1 MRLANLERD
10 FWQLRSGEESHRQ
23 SPETFWLPP
32 LEQRQTLTRGQAAK
46 LIFDI
51 ETEDDSGKV
60 ILTGERMWVIVA
72 ERIGEFYIGILDCQP
87 VCMTPDDSAY
97 LRFGAEIPFAPEH
110 VIKIGAPPPSY
121 VQWQLSQPP
130 ERSWSRD
137 ENDRG
142 LTRRC
147 SERSN

>member
-1 MRLANLERD
+1 M
-10 FWQLRSGEESHRQ
+10 
-23 SPETFWLPP
+23 
-32 LEQRQTLTRGQAAK
+32 EQRQTLTRGQAAK

-51 ETEDDSGKV
+51 ETEDDSGKAV
-60 ILTGERMWVIVA
+60 LTGERMWVIVA

-87 VCMTPDDSAY
+87 ASMTPDDSAY

-110 VIKIGAPPPSY
+110 VIEIGAPPPSY

-137 ENDRG
+137 E
-142 LTRRC
+142 
-147 SERSN
+147 